1 MIKPK
6 TLDEITRR
14 LLDALPE
21 GLGQLPVE
29 IKSNLRSALSAALA
43 KADLVT
49 REEFDVQTAVLAR
62 TREKLDALER
72 QVKRL
77 EGEPGKT
84 SEPEA
89 TRLD

>member
-21 GLGQLPVE
+21 GLGQLPEE

-49 REEFDVQTAVLAR
+49 R
-62 TREKLDALER
+62 
-72 QVKRL
+72 
-77 EGEPGKT
+77 
-84 SEPEA
+84 
-89 TRLD
+89 